1 MDDQRAHNLA
11 VRSAALHIFLHEN
24 KPGETTEKQ
33 VAEQFG
39 EDLAAEVRTFARQY
53 WTLLGYWNGWL
64 AEQSP
69 DELTKDEIADAV
81 KARDA
86 ADKLTLM

>member
-1 MDDQRAHNLA
+1 
-11 VRSAALHIFLHEN
+11 
-24 KPGETTEKQ
+24 
-33 VAEQFG
+33 
-39 EDLAAEVRTFARQY
+39 
-53 WTLLGYWNGWL
+53 LLGYWNGWL